1 VPSCLPSHRSPERAE
16 ALILA
21 CAWFAVAGVNSLQPG
36 KNLVSAKNWVDLTL
50 DTSAKVLAV
59 ALVTALLK

>member
-1 VPSCLPSHRSPERAE
+1 M
-16 ALILA
+16 

-36 KNLVSAKNWVDLTL
+36 KNLVSSKNWVDLTL